1 MIEDQRAGETAAIN
15 ASPLDPNV
23 EYIPAGMANRNA
35 CHCPR
40 TVLDDGPRSWRL
52 KVLHVGACTSRVSE
66 ASPVTERLPE
76 GVHPCPTC
84 GNVTFAMLPAERQL
98 PGWRRCHGPAGCE
111 HEFHPTTPA
120 VTRRQTLSE
129 RLADSRRA
137 A

>member
-66 ASPVTERLPE
+66 ASPVTERLPA
-76 GVHPCPTC
+76 GGHPSPPPPHPPFPILPPPPQPPSSRPTPP
-84 GNVTFAMLPAERQL
+84 PAHL
-98 PGWRRCHGPAGCE
+98 TH
-111 HEFHPTTPA
+111 H
-120 VTRRQTLSE
+120 L
-129 RLADSRRA
+129 
-137 A
+137 